1 MNDDDDLTPWNP
13 AHFGHTDF
21 QKESDGQLTIFFE
34 DAHEP
39 PDPDD
44 FASLEAYEIAWV
56 EWEQTQQTSPQ
67 QEDKQI
73 TGKLFDSMAARPLA
87 EDDIKILSRGDWV
100 KAEGESFCYQFR
112 HWDENYSVA
121 VVTYNHKEFLIPA
134 HQLMVCT
141 RIDGDV
147 VEKFKNIKVSIPLTP
162 VSQPIAAINNIHSRK
177 DEEFEKLIEGI
188 EKSFDSTTQQQE
200 GKIMT
205 FNITTPFDSE
215 IEQLKVKLAEL
226 ETQKH
231 RISTR
236 ANKIVEQVGECVFE
250 MKEAGV
256 SDGVLSNWACLI
268 YREVTGEDVPAL
280 SNADV
285 LKGATAWEEKYKQ
298 LFAITSKQIAQLTTE
313 RDELSNKPQ
322 GANEP
327 LGIDLLKKVSDL
339 TIERDTALQK
349 ITDLTAA
356 SLRIS
361 DELFVA
367 REKISQLKSDLKTVV
382 AQRDHQE
389 ELQSGNGETS
399 DNLVIE
405 GYKKTILE
413 LTNANQKITEEVL
426 KLRGENPC
434 LILKEPRPLAEE
446 TDAQPEESEEVAQ
459 PNFAIGDFVRP
470 VHKDYDNHPNGRVI
484 KLLGDDAVIVEFYE
498 TKETRADQIP
508 FGLDEIRLHLDNEVF
523 KTQEIVSKFLKKLD
537 RIARVDKLD
546 WVKIKEL
553 PLNLETMREL
563 GLQVIPKSKTH
574 KYLLEQMPVMCAR
587 YIEETG
593 DSSDLDWLPGH
604 FVESVRKALSEISDA
619 TEEKT
624 PRATSLS
631 EIKPTFQRGDTV
643 RHLYLDSV
651 CTVLDVNGGWLNV
664 QDDDGLTDM
673 WGVSDVELVAELAA

>member
-1 MNDDDDLTPWNP
+1 MDDDDLIPWNP

-34 DAHEP
+34 DSHEP

-44 FASLEAYEIAWV
+44 FASIADYEIAWTQ
-56 EWEQTQQTSPQ
+56 WEQIQTLPQ
-67 QEDKQI
+67 QED
-73 TGKLFDSMAARPLA
+73 M
-87 EDDIKILSRGDWV
+87 
-100 KAEGESFCYQFR
+100 
-112 HWDENYSVA
+112 
-121 VVTYNHKEFLIPA
+121 
-134 HQLMVCT
+134 
-141 RIDGDV
+141 
-147 VEKFKNIKVSIPLTP
+147 
-162 VSQPIAAINNIHSRK
+162 
-177 DEEFEKLIEGI
+177 
-188 EKSFDSTTQQQE
+188 
-200 GKIMT
+200 IMN
-205 FNITTPFDSE
+205 FNITTSFDSE

-356 SLRIS
+356 SLRVS
-361 DELFVA
+361 DELKAA
-367 REKISQLKSDLKTVV
+367 REKISQLKSNLEAV
-382 AQRDHQE
+382 E
-389 ELQSGNGETS
+389 ELQKLQSDNGETS
-399 DNLVIE
+399 DNSVIG

-413 LTNANQKITEEVL
+413 LTTANQKLTEEIL
-426 KLRGENPC
+426 RLRGESPFKE
-434 LILKEPRPLAEE
+434 ILEEVVKPTEE
-446 TDAQPEESEEVAQ
+446 TDAEPEESEEDPRQ
-459 PNFAIGDFVRP
+459 NP
-470 VHKDYDNHPNGRVI
+470 
-484 KLLGDDAVIVEFYE
+484 EFLE
-498 TKETRADQIP
+498 AT
-508 FGLDEIRLHLDNEVF
+508 NN
-523 KTQEIVSKFLKKLD
+523 QEIVSEFLRKLD

-546 WVKIKEL
+546 WQKIKEL

-563 GLQVIPKSKTH
+563 GLQVSSKSKTH
-574 KYLLEQMPVMCAR
+574 KYLLEQMPAMCAK
-587 YIEETG
+587 YINETG
-593 DSSDLDWLPGH
+593 DDSDLDWLPGH
-604 FVESVRKALSEISDA
+604 FVESVREALSAESDNES
-619 TEEKT
+619 TGEEEAKKS
-624 PRATSLS
+624 PRSVSLS
-631 EIKPTFQRGDTV
+631 EVKPTIQRGDTV
-643 RHLYLDSV
+643 RHLTHNGD
-651 CTVLDVNGGWLNV
+651 CTVLDVNGEWLNV
-664 QDDDGLTDM
+664 QDSDGLTDM
-673 WGVSDVELVAELAA
+673 WQVPDVELVAK